1 MKFVITVIVTA
12 IAYVLVM
19 LGNDVF
25 AHDQSLSEAWK
36 GSPHQFIH
44 SLGELAMLA
53 WQYKVV
59 TLIAIGIITAIL
71 IVRLVPDVKNQ
82 AQRRQN

>member
-1 MKFVITVIVTA
+1 MKLVIVLIITA

-25 AHDQSLSEAWK
+25 AHDQSLAEAVK
-36 GSPHQFIH
+36 GSPHQFVH
-44 SLGELAMLA
+44 SLGELAALA

-59 TLIAIGIITAIL
+59 TLIAVGIAVAVAL
-71 IVRLVPDVKNQ
+71 VRPVPPVKNQ
-82 AQRRQN
+82 AQRR